1 MAGVTGQIRLHNRNL
16 KGTGNMQPEELG
28 HAINKG
34 LEFWSLQIVAD
45 AAIMSSFVVLAMV
58 AGRCYLENVRRR
70 LTLRVAAEVWE
81 AGTDLLVDVLMGFVA
96 LVGLFIVNPDIMADI
111 KIGLP
116 WVPLAMVLM
125 AVALVIRAFHGG
137 RVFGSTA
144 WWIVL
149 GLVAVACAANWF
161 GFTFVMEAA
170 GEGYLKGHEGSVWPA
185 LQRMRSDFNPDLAMA
200 TFQWANPALVL
211 VFIWAVVAGVVRSCR
226 TRQQPKTR
234 FDE

>member
-1 MAGVTGQIRLHNRNL
+1 ML
-16 KGTGNMQPEELG
+16 
-28 HAINKG
+28 
-34 LEFWSLQIVAD
+34 
-45 AAIMSSFVVLAMV
+45 SFVILAMV
-58 AGRCYLENVRRR
+58 AGRCYLESVRRR

-81 AGTDLLVDVLMGFVA
+81 AGADVLIDAAMGFVA
-96 LVGLFIVNPDIMADI
+96 LVGLFITNPDIMADI

-137 RVFGSTA
+137 RVVGSAA

-170 GEGYLKGHEGSVWPA
+170 GEEYLKKQPDSWWPA

-200 TFQWANPALVL
+200 TFRWANPALVL
-211 VFIWAVVAGVVRSCR
+211 VFIWAVVAGAVRSWR
-226 TRQQPKTR
+226 AARQPKAGP
-234 FDE
+234 DA

>member
-1 MAGVTGQIRLHNRNL
+1 
-16 KGTGNMQPEELG
+16 MQPEELG

-34 LEFWSLQIVAD
+34 LEFWSLQCLCD
-45 AAIMSSFVVLAMV
+45 AAIMASFVILAMV
-58 AGRCYLENVRRR
+58 AGRCYLEDVRRR

-81 AGTDLLVDVLMGFVA
+81 AGTDLLIDALMGFVA
-96 LVGLFIVNPDIMADI
+96 LVGLFIINPDILADI

-116 WVPLAMVLM
+116 WVPLAMVLI

-137 RVFGSTA
+137 RAVGSTA

-149 GLVAVACAANWF
+149 GLMVVACATNWF

-170 GEGYLKGHEGSVWPA
+170 GEGYLKGHGASVWPT

-200 TFQWANPALVL
+200 TFQWANPALLL
-211 VFIWAVVAGVVRSCR
+211 VFLWAVVTGAVRSCR
-226 TRQQPKTR
+226 ARQKSKAGH
-234 FDE
+234 DA

>member
-1 MAGVTGQIRLHNRNL
+1 M
-16 KGTGNMQPEELG
+16 KGTGDMQPEELG

-34 LEFWSLQIVAD
+34 LEFWSLQCLSD
-45 AAIMSSFVVLAMV
+45 TAILLSFVILAMV
-58 AGRCYLENVRRR
+58 AGRCYLEDVRRR

-81 AGTDLLVDVLMGFVA
+81 AGTDLLIDLLMGFVA

-137 RVFGSTA
+137 RVVASTA

-149 GLVAVACAANWF
+149 GLVVVACAANWF

-170 GEGYLKGHEGSVWPA
+170 GPEYLKGHADSVWPS

-211 VFIWAVVAGVVRSCR
+211 VFIWAVVAGMVRTCR
-226 TRQQPKTR
+226 ARQKPTASPHA
-234 FDE
+234 

>member
-1 MAGVTGQIRLHNRNL
+1 M
-16 KGTGNMQPEELG
+16 KETGNMQIEELG

-34 LEFWSLQIVAD
+34 LEFWSLQVLAD
-45 AAIMSSFVVLAMV
+45 GTIMLTFVILAMV
-58 AGRCYLENVRRR
+58 AGRCYLESVRRR

-81 AGTDLLVDVLMGFVA
+81 AGTDLLIDASMGFVA
-96 LVGLFIVNPDIMADI
+96 LVGLFITNPDIMADI

-137 RVFGSTA
+137 RAVGSAA

-149 GLVAVACAANWF
+149 GLIAVACAANWF

-170 GEGYLKGHEGSVWPA
+170 GEEYLKKQPDSWWPA

-200 TFQWANPALVL
+200 TFRWANPALVL
-211 VFIWAVVAGVVRSCR
+211 VFVWAVVAGAVRSCR
-226 TRQQPKTR
+226 AGQQPKAGLNA
-234 FDE
+234 

>member
-1 MAGVTGQIRLHNRNL
+1 MQDTAHMQI
-16 KGTGNMQPEELG
+16 EELG

-34 LEFWSLQIVAD
+34 LEFWSLQTLTD
-45 AAIMSSFVVLAMV
+45 GAIMLSFVILAMV
-58 AGRCYLENVRRR
+58 AGRCYLESVRRR

-81 AGTDLLVDVLMGFVA
+81 AGTDVLIDASMGFVA
-96 LVGLFIVNPDIMADI
+96 LVGLFITNPDIMADI

-137 RVFGSTA
+137 RVVGSAA

-149 GLVAVACAANWF
+149 GLVAAACAANWF

-170 GEGYLKGHEGSVWPA
+170 GEEYLKKQPDSCVAYSPTDALGLQSRPGDGYVPMGQSRAGARIRLGCGRRRGALLARGSTARRPV
-185 LQRMRSDFNPDLAMA
+185 PDA
-200 TFQWANPALVL
+200 
-211 VFIWAVVAGVVRSCR
+211 
-226 TRQQPKTR
+226 
-234 FDE
+234 